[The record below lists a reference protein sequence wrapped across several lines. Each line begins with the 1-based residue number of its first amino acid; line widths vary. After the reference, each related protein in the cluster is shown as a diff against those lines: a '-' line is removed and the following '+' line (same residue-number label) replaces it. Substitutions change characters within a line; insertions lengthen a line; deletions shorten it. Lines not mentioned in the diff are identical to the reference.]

1 MESDE
6 LFRRY
11 LQARISLGEPEVI
24 LPEIDRRL
32 ARRLARRAGR
42 TGLPGLTPSDHAAAT
57 GGAEGASA
65 GPEGGP
71 PPGDGGA
78 PADGGGGGRADG
90 PETEAAREP
99 DLSTE
104 EIERL
109 GREATAEE
117 IAELPDMA
125 TLRAVAERCRRCPLH
140 EERRQVVFGEG
151 SADARLVCVGE
162 APGARED
169 ETGRPFVGPAGQLL
183 DRLLLSAGF
192 HREDVYICNVLKS
205 RPPDNRDPEPGEIE
219 ACSPFLL
226 RQLDLLEPRVIVA
239 FGAFAARTLTGTTG
253 SLGSLRGRTH
263 VFEGYP
269 LVATYHPAAL
279 LRNRSWT
286 RPTWEDLQRARRV
299 ADGETPADATEQL
312 GLV

>member
-1 MESDE
+1 MEPDE

-11 LQARISLGEPEVI
+11 LQTRISLGESEVI
-24 LPEIDRRL
+24 LPEIDRRR
-32 ARRLARRAGR
+32 ARRLARRVGR
-42 TGLPGLTPSDHAAAT
+42 TGLSGLTPPDRAAAADE
-57 GGAEGASA
+57 AEGA
-65 GPEGGP
+65 PDDPGGSGRSP
-71 PPGDGGA
+71 GGA
-78 PADGGGGGRADG
+78 PADGDGGRRAGG
-90 PETEAAREP
+90 PGTDAAGEP
-99 DLSTE
+99 GPSTE

-183 DRLLLSAGF
+183 DRLLLSVGF

>member
-1 MESDE
+1 MEE

-11 LQARISLGEPEVI
+11 LQDRISLGEPEVI
-24 LPEIDRRL
+24 LPGLARRR
-32 ARRLARRAGR
+32 ARRLARKASYR
-42 TGLPGLTPSDHAAAT
+42 GLPGLSGAHLEEDEEDGSPGPAASGEPAL
-57 GGAEGASA
+57 
-65 GPEGGP
+65 PE
-71 PPGDGGA
+71 
-78 PADGGGGGRADG
+78 
-90 PETEAAREP
+90 
-99 DLSTE
+99 E
-104 EIERL
+104 ELDRL
-109 GREATAEE
+109 GREAEPEE
-117 IAELPDMA
+117 IAGLPDLA
-125 TLRAVAERCRRCPLH
+125 TLRAVAERCRRCRLH
-140 EERRQVVFGEG
+140 EERQQAVFGEG

-183 DRLLLSAGF
+183 DRLLLSVGF
-192 HREDVYICNVLKS
+192 RREEVYICNVLKS
-205 RPPDNRDPEPGEIE
+205 RPPNNRDPEPDEIE
-219 ACSPFLL
+219 ACTPFLL

-239 FGAFAARTLTGTTG
+239 FGAFAARTLTDSTG

-286 RPTWEDLQRARRV
+286 RPTWEDLQRARRI